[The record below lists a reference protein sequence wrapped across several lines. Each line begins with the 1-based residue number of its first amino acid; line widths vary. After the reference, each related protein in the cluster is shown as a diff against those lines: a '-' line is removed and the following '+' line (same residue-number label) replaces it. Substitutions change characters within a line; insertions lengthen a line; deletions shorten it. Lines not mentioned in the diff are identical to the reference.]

1 MDWTR
6 DRHTAARPRATRAA
20 VAHSALHVSVQP
32 RRPAFLRAPR
42 LHGDRLRRRL
52 GQRREVPGHPLRVAR
67 GNAMSTAPVSAVDP
81 FSLESLT
88 NPYPFHEELR
98 EAGPVVWLE
107 RYGIWAMARHEEVRA
122 SLMDWETFC
131 SSAGVGLS
139 DFRKETPWRPP
150 SIILEAD
157 PPLHTR
163 TRAVLTRILSA
174 AAMKKLWATFQTD
187 AIRLVDEL
195 VERGSFDAVKDLA
208 EVYPL
213 KVFPDA
219 VGLAE
224 DGRENLL
231 PYGNMAFNAFGP
243 QNDLFREAMANAQPV
258 VSWIMSRCQRGA
270 VIPGGLGA
278 QIYAAADAG
287 ELTEDEASLLV
298 RSFLTAGLDT
308 TVVGLGNAMFCFV
321 HHPDQW
327 ERLRQD
333 PSLARA
339 AFEEVLRYESPVQ
352 TFFRTTTRPVEVAGV
367 KLGEGEKAL
376 LFLAAANRDARRW
389 ENPNR
394 FDITRRA
401 TGHLAFGVGIHGC
414 VGMAVAR
421 LESEIVLSLLARK
434 VAAIELAG
442 PAERRLNNTLRGFAH
457 LPIRVQ
463 PA

>member
-1 MDWTR
+1 M
-6 DRHTAARPRATRAA
+6 TA
-20 VAHSALHVSVQP
+20 VSK
-32 RRPAFLRAPR
+32 
-42 LHGDRLRRRL
+42 
-52 GQRREVPGHPLRVAR
+52 
-67 GNAMSTAPVSAVDP
+67 VDP
-81 FSLESLT
+81 FSREFLS

-98 EAGPVVWLE
+98 EAGPVVWLD
-107 RYGIWAMARHEEVRA
+107 RYDIWAMARHEEVRA
-122 SLMDWETFC
+122 CLMDWETFC

-150 SIILEAD
+150 SLILEAD

-174 AAMKKLWATFQTD
+174 AAMKKLWTTFEQD
-187 AIRLVDEL
+187 AIRLVDRL
-195 VERGSFDAVKDLA
+195 VERGTFDAVKELA

-219 VGLAE
+219 VGLE
-224 DGRENLL
+224 EEGRENLL

-243 QNDLFREAMANAQPV
+243 RNDLFHQAMANAQPV
-258 VSWIMSRCQRGA
+258 INWIMSKCQRA
-270 VIPGGLGA
+270 ALAPDGLGA

-287 ELTEDEASLLV
+287 ALTADEASLLV

-308 TVVGLGNAMFCFV
+308 TVVGLGNALFCFA
-321 HHPDQW
+321 HHPEQW
-327 ERLRQD
+327 QRLRQD

-339 AFEEVLRYESPVQ
+339 AFDEVLRFESPVQ

-367 KLGEGEKAL
+367 KLGEGEKVL

-389 ENPNR
+389 EDPDR

-421 LESEIVLSLLARK
+421 LEAEIVLTLLASR
-434 VAAIELAG
+434 AEAIDLDGE
-442 PAERRLNNTLRGFAH
+442 PERRLNNTLRGLAR
-457 LPIRVQ
+457 LPVRVR
-463 PA
+463 AS